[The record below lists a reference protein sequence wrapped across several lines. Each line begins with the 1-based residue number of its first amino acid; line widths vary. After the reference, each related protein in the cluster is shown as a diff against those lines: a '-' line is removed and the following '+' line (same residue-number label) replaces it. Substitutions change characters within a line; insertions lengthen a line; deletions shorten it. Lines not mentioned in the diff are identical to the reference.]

1 MADITEDEAV
11 LHLKRALGEIDEG
24 EVAPAP
30 LPVLQPPPPKVAKK
44 EPKPAAPKPPSFLA
58 GPFGGPS
65 LRPAGPQLGPQVG
78 PQVGPQLQ
86 PPQQKQQ
93 RQQQQPPRGNLPA
106 PHADLQPPG
115 LPQFTVPFP
124 DMSQRPMGTPPG
136 RLPPGP
142 QAPAPQPQAAPAPS
156 AQQQASQAA
165 AAPGKS
171 LVQFDIPQGK
181 VTLVI
186 GKQSATQNAIKAY
199 SKAQMFIDQRTPDE
213 DHARIYVV
221 GSDSEVGKCKQT
233 IMSLVDGTMSSA
245 TLFSLAGM
253 KEPAGGADDHA
264 SSSRS
269 HARDHGG
276 HAAVPQMPPTAP
288 LPPLMGGLPP
298 PGGIAGM
305 PENAQMQQNL
315 NDYYARLWST
325 YATGSK
331 QPEHPPTR
339 KVQQKPAEPVQ
350 AFDPEA
356 LKRLLEEK
364 EKGPSG
370 DASEDRNAVP
380 PPTSLWAQMPPPMD
394 MSAVPP
400 PGLPP
405 PTGMDGMPLPG
416 LPVPSAPSSCPGLP
430 PPPKSTDL
438 GQFKGFQIPRG
449 TEPPRAQKDQ
459 DSVQKMMERLH
470 GNVQQTKQTVAMN
483 EMPSRPNEQ
492 VIRAFGGGGQGPG
505 AQVDYEFEAF
515 IGRVQSAQSPEEFE
529 HVAREVLIRFQS
541 MPPHQVTELLQ
552 KMDGTAGSQHGE
564 LMAEL
569 SRQVLP
575 RLKEFTSTQF
585 TTLMST
591 FASWSAS
598 HMGKRRQGRF
608 SDASKAFFGAAS
620 AEMSSRLMQF
630 APHEIN
636 CCLAAFVSVGFADN
650 KFFAAVGRA
659 ALARHASFA
668 PVQLT
673 ALLAILSEMRLV
685 HVDLFNAAAMFLAT
699 RVKDLRPVDVM
710 RVLRSFAKCSVQHE
724 QLCRVMGD
732 EVVLRSQDRSTFS
745 FKCEDLCELTWSFCT
760 LQQYHEPLF
769 RLMFKELERA
779 PMVSAD
785 ALLQV
790 YEVHLA
796 LEAERKDYYSKYR
809 ISSENVDK
817 LHDHYRDYRKDERR
831 CSENQ
836 RNDVAA
842 VLKSLV
848 DGSVHVNHRTSTGL
862 LVDVAALRKRSST
875 DAFIHVDLD
884 STVTTVRA
892 LDQDEASASS
902 LITEGAVALRRS
914 VLAKHGLRLITVRE
928 AEWRELDDNKD
939 KRRYLRQMLS
949 SLGDV
954 LE

>member
-1 MADITEDEAV
+1 MADPDITEDEAV

-24 EVAPAP
+24 EVAPRP
-30 LPVLQPPPPKVAKK
+30 LPVLQPPPPKVARK

-58 GPFGGPS
+58 GPLGGQS
-65 LRPAGPQLGPQVG
+65 LRPAGPQLGPAGPQLG
-78 PQVGPQLQ
+78 PQVARKEPKPAAPKPPSFFAGPLGVQSLRAPGPQLG
-86 PPQQKQQ
+86 P
-93 RQQQQPPRGNLPA
+93 
-106 PHADLQPPG
+106 
-115 LPQFTVPFP
+115 
-124 DMSQRPMGTPPG
+124 
-136 RLPPGP
+136 P

-156 AQQQASQAA
+156 AQQQASSAA

-171 LVQFDIPQGK
+171 LVQFDISQAK
-181 VTLVI
+181 VSLVI
-186 GKQSATQNAIKAY
+186 GRQSATQNAIKAY
-199 SKAQMFIDQRTPDE
+199 SKAQIFIDQRTPDD
-213 DHARIYVV
+213 DHARVYVV

-253 KEPAGGADDHA
+253 KEPAGGADDH
-264 SSSRS
+264 SSSTRS
-269 HARDHGG
+269 YPRDHGSHG
-276 HAAVPQMPPTAP
+276 AVPSMQMPMPAP

-298 PGGIAGM
+298 PGSVGGM

-339 KVQQKPAEPVQ
+339 KLPPKPTEPVQ
-350 AFDPEA
+350 AFDPDA

-364 EKGPSG
+364 SKPPEP
-370 DASEDRNAVP
+370 DEDRKAVP
-380 PPTSLWAQMPPPMD
+380 PPTSLWQQMPPPMD
-394 MSAVPP
+394 LSA

-405 PTGMDGMPLPG
+405 PTGGVPGPDGVPQIPG
-416 LPVPSAPSSCPGLP
+416 LPLPTGPSSCPGLP
-430 PPPKSTDL
+430 PPPTTEL

-483 EMPSRPNEQ
+483 EMPSRPNEVRQ
-492 VIRAFGGGGQGPG
+492 AFGGAGQSPG

-569 SRQVLP
+569 SRHVLP

-608 SDASKAFFGAAS
+608 SDASKAFFGYAS

-659 ALARHASFA
+659 ALARHGSFA

-685 HVDLFNAAAMFLAT
+685 HIDLFNAAAQFLST
-699 RVKDLRPVDVM
+699 RVKELRPVDVM

-769 RLMFKELERA
+769 RLMFKELEKA

-796 LEAERKDYYSKYR
+796 LDAERKDYYSKYR
-809 ISSENVDK
+809 ISMENIDK